1 LKIPMGTLTM
11 AILMVQFLAFAG
23 ALLFN
28 LIARSVGAKRAILVS
43 IVIWTAVILA
53 IYVTVRTTA
62 EFFVMAAVVA
72 VVLGGTQ
79 ALSRSLF
86 SQMIPKGREGEY
98 FSLYEISDKGTSW
111 MAPLIF
117 GLALQFTGSYR
128 TAILS
133 LMIFFIAGLAILLRV
148 DVGRASCEAGNDPPP
163 LAKYQLGNV

>member
-1 LKIPMGTLTM
+1 MS
-11 AILMVQFLAFAG
+11 
-23 ALLFN
+23 
-28 LIARSVGAKRAILVS
+28 ARIGAKPAVAVS
-43 IVIWTAVILA
+43 LVIWSGVILA
-53 IYVTVRTTA
+53 IFVTVKTTA

-72 VVLGGTQ
+72 IVLGGTQ

-111 MAPLIF
+111 LAPLIF

-133 LMIFFIAGLAILLRV
+133 LLAFFIVGLLILLRV
-148 DVGRASCEAGNDPPP
+148 DVGRAAREAGNEPAP
-163 LAKYQLGNV
+163 LAKHQLGNV